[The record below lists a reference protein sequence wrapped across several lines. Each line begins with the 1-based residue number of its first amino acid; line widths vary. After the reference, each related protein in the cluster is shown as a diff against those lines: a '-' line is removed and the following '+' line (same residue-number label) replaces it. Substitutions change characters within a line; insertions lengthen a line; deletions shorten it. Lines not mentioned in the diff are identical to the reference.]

1 MAELKG
7 TVERINSRQ
16 VNTKNGP
23 QNAYSMLV
31 KEPDG
36 SENWYGLK
44 FTRPSFREGSDITFT
59 ADKNARGY
67 WDADPSSVQV
77 TKEAASEPSTSG
89 STGGV
94 AALSNRDKSI
104 TLQTAFKCA
113 PMVVD
118 TMVNAEVLSFPK
130 TKKAASQDAVM
141 EMVTKIAYDLQ
152 KMFLEPDKYDP
163 TLEDG
168 EVEDEEYGEFDDE

>member
-7 TVERINSRQ
+7 IVERINSRIAK
-16 VNTKNGP
+16 TKNGE
-23 QNAYSMLV
+23 QNAYSMLI

-36 SENWYGLK
+36 SENWYGLG
-44 FTRPSFREGSDITFT
+44 FMRPTFREGSSITFT

-67 WDADPSSVQV
+67 WDADPTSVQV
-77 TKEAASEPSTSG
+77 SKEAATSSTSG

-104 TLQTAFKCA
+104 TLQTAFKVA
-113 PMVVD
+113 PMIID
-118 TMVNAEVLSFPK
+118 SMVKAEVLSFPK
-130 TKKAASQDAVM
+130 TKKEASQDAIM
-141 EMVTKIAYDLQ
+141 EMTTKVAYDLQ

-163 TLEDG
+163 TVDEED
-168 EVEDEEYGEFDDE
+168 VDDQEYGEFDDE